1 MVNQKRGY
9 LVAYDVSD
17 DYRRSRVAKILQH
30 YGERLQYSVFL
41 LQVRPSMMLNVRMK
55 IEKEIDYETDSVVF
69 CSLGAIAQT
78 EEGLDF
84 LGHRGYAD
92 LEIPTII

>member
-1 MVNQKRGY
+1 MVNQQRGY

-17 DYRRSRVAKILQH
+17 DYRRSHIAKILQH

-41 LQVRPSMMLNVRMK
+41 LRVRPSMML
-55 IEKEIDYETDSVVF
+55 EQEIDGSTDSVVF
-69 CSLGAIAQT
+69 CSLGTIAQT

-84 LGHRGYAD
+84 LGHRGYTD
-92 LEIPTII
+92 LDIPTVI

>member
-17 DYRRSRVAKILQH
+17 DYRRSHVAKILQH

-55 IEKEIDYETDSVVF
+55 IEEEIDYETDSVVF
-69 CSLGAIAQT
+69 CSLGTIAQT